1 MKKWK
6 SLVALWMV
14 CMLMGV
20 IRPVYAEDA
29 VYTVTLHAGDYA
41 VFSDGS
47 NEKKINVTLSA
58 KDVKDGGANLND
70 VLQPYLSE
78 LKEKTEEEGNTKGY
92 KIQANTLRIS
102 GTENSPGTRVDRDLD
117 LSIVYYI
124 DGAQIDYTVKYV
136 LYSDPSVELA
146 ESDTF
151 SGLPGTEV
159 IIPYKYIENYLP
171 NAFNYSWKI
180 SEDKTEL
187 VFYYR
192 PGEAI
197 IGESGETIY
206 VYYDVPG
213 QGGQGAGGGGGGT
226 PTPGGNEEEI
236 PDEQT
241 PQTNPDDVIDI
252 DDPEPPL
259 APGGDGSEG
268 DGNEGSSIFN
278 GTTLAVA
285 GGVGAVGIVS
295 LFLLLAKKKKEE
307 EEEE

>member
-1 MKKWK
+1 MKKC
-6 SLVALWMV
+6 LVTLLV
-14 CMLMGV
+14 LVLMSV
-20 IRPVYAEDA
+20 HAFAEEGYD
-29 VYTVTLHAGDYA
+29 YTVTIDGGLYGKTDKTELHFNYGESFDP
-41 VFSDGS
+41 S
-47 NEKKINVTLSA
+47 EITVTLNDSTDPHIFKGFKISGQETVYPNGFTVT
-58 KDVKDGGANLND
+58 KDVHVVASYGIAGKQVEYTIQYVDANGNEI
-70 VLQPYLSE
+70 SE
-78 LKEKTEEEGNTKGY
+78 ADTYWGSEGD
-92 KIQANTLRIS
+92 
-102 GTENSPGTRVDRDLD
+102 E
-117 LSIVYYI
+117 
-124 DGAQIDYTVKYV
+124 
-136 LYSDPSVELA
+136 
-146 ESDTF
+146 
-151 SGLPGTEV
+151 
-159 IIPYKYIENYLP
+159 IILPYKYIEGYIPRALNFRINSLV
-171 NAFNYSWKI
+171 AGRSYSM
-180 SEDKTEL
+180 EY
-187 VFYYR
+187 V
-192 PGEAI
+192 PGEI
-197 IGESGETIY
+197 QVGENGEIIY

-213 QGGQGAGGGGGGT
+213 QGGGGAGGGGGVT

>member
-1 MKKWK
+1 MKKC
-6 SLVALWMV
+6 LVTLLV
-14 CMLMGV
+14 LVLMSV
-20 IRPVYAEDA
+20 HAFAEDEYKVSISGGLYGDPSDKEVTVAFNGYFKVDEHQVA
-29 VYTVTLHAGDYA
+29 VT
-41 VFSDGS
+41 
-47 NEKKINVTLSA
+47 
-58 KDVKDGGANLND
+58 ND
-70 VLQPYLSE
+70 KYYW
-78 LKEKTEEEGNTKGY
+78 KGY
-92 KIQANTLRIS
+92 KIAGHDDYYPVNSNAQIQIKS
-102 GTENSPGTRVDRDLD
+102 DTELVACFGIPGTM
-117 LSIVYYI
+117 
-124 DGAQIDYTVKYV
+124 VKYYVRYVDGDGDVIEGTTSDEYLGVAGDKIV
-136 LYSDPSVELA
+136 L
-146 ESDTF
+146 
-151 SGLPGTEV
+151 
-159 IIPYKYIENYLP
+159 PYKYIEGYIPKAL
-171 NAFNYSWKI
+171 NYSFTV
-180 SEDKTEL
+180 EEGKTYDFAY
-187 VFYYR
+187 V
-192 PGEAI
+192 PGEI
-197 IGESGETIY
+197 QIGENGEIIY

-213 QGGQGAGGGGGGT
+213 QGGGGAGGGGGVT